1 MRTTLMSAVGRI
13 DSFVGL
19 AGRVTAWLVLGLVLL
34 VAFNVLLRYGFAVGT
49 VASQELEWHIMAV
62 TALIGMSYGIN
73 RGDEVRVDILYAD
86 YGPRMKAA
94 VDVLAGVL
102 TFFIALVFAYLS
114 LAYVAQSY
122 SFQEGSPDPGGLPY
136 RYILKAFL
144 TVGFVLLALQAIV
157 QTARALVA
165 FLDAG
170 KSGAQ
175 QASVS
180 PNGK

>member
-1 MRTTLMSAVGRI
+1 MRTTLMSVVGRI

-102 TFFIALVFAYLS
+102 TYFIA
-114 LAYVAQSY
+114 
-122 SFQEGSPDPGGLPY
+122 P
-136 RYILKAFL
+136 R
-144 TVGFVLLALQAIV
+144 TLQ
-157 QTARALVA
+157 
-165 FLDAG
+165 G
-170 KSGAQ
+170 
-175 QASVS
+175 
-180 PNGK
+180 